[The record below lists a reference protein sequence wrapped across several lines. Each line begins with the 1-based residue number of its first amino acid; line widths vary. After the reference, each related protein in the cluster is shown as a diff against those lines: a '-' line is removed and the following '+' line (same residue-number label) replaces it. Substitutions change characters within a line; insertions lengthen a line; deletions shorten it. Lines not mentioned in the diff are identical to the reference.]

1 MRYSEP
7 LKDRAAGHWPGIL
20 AAIGVPSKAL
30 RNRHGPCPIPGCGGR
45 DRFRF
50 DDRNG
55 SGSWICSKCGAG
67 DGIELV
73 KQFLGVD
80 FKEAAKEIEKH
91 IGSAPT
97 IAQRGHQKQDD
108 EQTRTRM
115 IQIWKRGRP
124 ITADDVAGRYL
135 AKRGIDII
143 PDNLRLVDDE
153 RYSDPGGST
162 SWHPAII
169 AKVDPCDAAIAD
181 GERAAL
187 HRTYLDKAG
196 FKADV
201 PSPRKMM
208 GAMPMGA
215 SVRLFPPAEQMGV
228 AEGLETALSASIL
241 YNAPVWSTLT
251 EGLMSE
257 WQPPTVAKLIFIFAD
272 NDASFA
278 GQAAAYTLA
287 KRLKHKGLD
296 VMVEMPPRVGE
307 DWNDILMKQKGLKP

>member
-1 MRYSEP
+1 
-7 LKDRAAGHWPGIL
+7 
-20 AAIGVPSKAL
+20 
-30 RNRHGPCPIPGCGGR
+30 
-45 DRFRF
+45 
-50 DDRNG
+50 
-55 SGSWICSKCGAG
+55 
-67 DGIELV
+67 
-73 KQFLGVD
+73 
-80 FKEAAKEIEKH
+80 
-91 IGSAPT
+91 
-97 IAQRGHQKQDD
+97 
-108 EQTRTRM
+108 
-115 IQIWKRGRP
+115 
-124 ITADDVAGRYL
+124 
-135 AKRGIDII
+135 
-143 PDNLRLVDDE
+143 
-153 RYSDPGGST
+153 
-162 SWHPAII
+162 
-169 AKVDPCDAAIAD
+169 
-181 GERAAL
+181 
-187 HRTYLDKAG
+187 
-196 FKADV
+196 
-201 PSPRKMM
+201 MM